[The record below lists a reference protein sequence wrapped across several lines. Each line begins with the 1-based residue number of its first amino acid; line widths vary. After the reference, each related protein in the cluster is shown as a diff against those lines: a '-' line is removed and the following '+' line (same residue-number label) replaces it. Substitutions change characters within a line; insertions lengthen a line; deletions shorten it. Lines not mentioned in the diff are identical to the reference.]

1 MTDAKEFADQVKN
14 QITDIVKLMKTT
26 TPENIAIYEER
37 LARLNLLT
45 DILNRNGVNWI
56 NKFKSMLNILDINSK
71 DFTDPQMQ
79 KFIFELTGENSYWT
93 TEKLKKLEKLLNW
106 KKISLWELTHEHI
119 LKWVTEAWKERA
131 AQIFKRR
138 IWSKQQSNG

>member
-106 KKISLWELTHEHI
+106 KKYRYE
-119 LKWVTEAWKERA
+119 
-131 AQIFKRR
+131 
-138 IWSKQQSNG
+138 N